1 MAGEH
6 RMKTSVGAKVEEQ
19 FRETVAGSFSF
30 QGLRRVKE
38 VQAGACLG
46 LKVPS
51 LVASKVRGT

>member
-1 MAGEH
+1 
-6 RMKTSVGAKVEEQ
+6 MKISVGAEVDAQ